1 MQTPTQHTLFPT
13 ILVWYIDRALKKFF
27 SDRCPLLASAL
38 VHSTL
43 FSIFPLVLGLL
54 SLSLFILGSS
64 EGVVEKIIPVL
75 RQVFPVGIDEI
86 VKNISVVRHTS
97 ISIALL
103 GIIGFLWGAS
113 RIFRTLESTLNVIWK
128 VKRDRP
134 FVKKNLLA
142 VGSAF
147 LVFSLL
153 IASTGLTITSRAIGS
168 AGITDTLVKS
178 SPLFSIAL
186 VGLVYWLFP
195 NRKVTFKA
203 AFGGAVFTGLLWEA
217 AKHLFSFYITRI
229 ADYSKIFGSL
239 SAFIILF
246 LWVYYSAYIFL
257 LGAELS
263 YVIARKKYLARVKK
277 RH

>member
-1 MQTPTQHTLFPT
+1 MNFLTT
-13 ILVWYIDRALKKFF
+13 IVWFLDRAFKKFIN
-27 SDRCPLLASAL
+27 DRCPLLASAL
-38 VHSTL
+38 VHSML

-64 EGVVEKIIPVL
+64 EGVVEKIIPVF

-86 VKNISVVRHTS
+86 VRNISAIRHTS
-97 ISIALL
+97 ITIALL
-103 GIIGFLWGAS
+103 GIIGFLWGSS

-134 FVKKNLLA
+134 FLKKNLLA
-142 VGSAF
+142 LGSAF

-153 IASTGLTITSRAIGS
+153 IASTGLTIVSRATS
-168 AGITDTLVKS
+168 FAGIADTIVKS
-178 SPLFSIAL
+178 SVLFSIVL
-186 VGLVYWLFP
+186 FGLVYWLFP
-195 NRKVTFKA
+195 NRKVTVKA
-203 AFGGAVFTGLLWEA
+203 AFGGAVFTGILWEI
-217 AKHLFSFYITRI
+217 AKHAFSFYITRV
-229 ADYSKIFGSL
+229 ADYSKMFGSL

-257 LGAELS
+257 FGAEIS

-277 RH
+277 GR